1 MTSIDC
7 EFKLKFFKV
16 AKLLAVNRVPLR
28 SNQGGEREEERLAA
42 MTVSF
47 MQRAM
52 PIPLFLI
59 IVSFIAAVHSFSS
72 NVALRRFRSSS
83 SIVHCNGVD
92 TSISPEFL
100 LSDKELLQFMRD
112 GHLLKRGLINPGLIT
127 ETVAP
132 SLLQLYNQNILTA
145 WKHKL
150 KINLGLDMETTK
162 DYTVPQCEKLLE
174 DVDKEEIP
182 FMQLF
187 NLWYAS
193 DDVRSLALST
203 ELGAVAAQLLGI

>member
-1 MTSIDC
+1 M
-7 EFKLKFFKV
+7 
-16 AKLLAVNRVPLR
+16 
-28 SNQGGEREEERLAA
+28 
-42 MTVSF
+42 
-47 MQRAM
+47 
-52 PIPLFLI
+52 
-59 IVSFIAAVHSFSS
+59 
-72 NVALRRFRSSS
+72 
-83 SIVHCNGVD
+83 HCNGVD